1 MKTIKAVIAEDDFR
15 VALVHEKFLAE
26 FPCFEVV
33 GKALNAKETLALVEE
48 KSPDFLLLDVYFPD
62 RIGVDLLPDLRALSP
77 HLDIMMITA
86 AVEKDF
92 IEKALHYGVEH
103 YLIKPVSLKQ
113 FKEAVEK
120 YLDKKRLLETAGTV
134 DQAWVDSLFG
144 SPRREAGT
152 QETELPKGIDA
163 ITLSKVKAVLIPD
176 QGQSAEQVA
185 EKIGASRTTARRYLE
200 YLVSIRTCRAE
211 VEYGIVGRP
220 ERKYYLVSSV

>member
-1 MKTIKAVIAEDDFR
+1 
-15 VALVHEKFLAE
+15 
-26 FPCFEVV
+26 
-33 GKALNAKETLALVEE
+33 
-48 KSPDFLLLDVYFPD
+48 
-62 RIGVDLLPDLRALSP
+62 
-77 HLDIMMITA
+77 MMITA

-113 FKEAVEK
+113 FKETVEK

-220 ERKYYLVSSV
+220 ERKYYLV